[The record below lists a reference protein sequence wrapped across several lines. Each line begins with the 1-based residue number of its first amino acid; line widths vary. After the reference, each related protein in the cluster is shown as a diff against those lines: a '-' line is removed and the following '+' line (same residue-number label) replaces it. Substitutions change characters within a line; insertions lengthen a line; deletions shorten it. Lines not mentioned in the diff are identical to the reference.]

1 MFTDLPTDPP
11 QDDEACIRVHNPL
24 ADLKP
29 AWLQISCRH
38 FSFRKGLF
46 QWRKQ
51 WKIIDPSCPL
61 PRTSPDL

>member
-51 WKIIDPSCPL
+51 
-61 PRTSPDL
+61 